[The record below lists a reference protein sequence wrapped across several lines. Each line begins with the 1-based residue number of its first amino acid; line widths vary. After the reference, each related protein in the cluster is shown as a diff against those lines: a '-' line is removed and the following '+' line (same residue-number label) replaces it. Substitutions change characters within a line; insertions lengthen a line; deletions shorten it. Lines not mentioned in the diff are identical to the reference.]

1 MSVGQTIGEWVSSL
15 CQFGGA
21 EFDDQIRTYKDK
33 TIVDEFDGR
42 VVPFPQGSPRYRN
55 VMTWVLLDDGS
66 AVGFNESPRSGF
78 SFPRTGK
85 KTTDLYLAHF
95 AAKLDDAR
103 KNNESFG
110 LT

>member
-1 MSVGQTIGEWVSSL
+1 MSGGQTVGEWVASL
-15 CQFGGA
+15 SQYGGA

-33 TIVDEFDGR
+33 VIVDEFDGR
-42 VVPFPQGSPRYRN
+42 VVLFPQRTHRYRN
-55 VMTWVLLDDGS
+55 VMNWILLDDGT

-85 KTTDLYLAHF
+85 KIVDIYLAHF
-95 AAKLDDAR
+95 ADKLDDGR
-103 KNNESFG
+103 KKDESFR